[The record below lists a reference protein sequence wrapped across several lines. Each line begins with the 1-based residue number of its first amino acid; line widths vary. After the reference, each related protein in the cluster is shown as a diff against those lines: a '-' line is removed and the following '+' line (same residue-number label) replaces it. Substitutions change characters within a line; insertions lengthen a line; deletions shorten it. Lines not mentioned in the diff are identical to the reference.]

1 MRLSYQNQNINF
13 NIAAY
18 MAIIHNVLVAVLI
31 FFLFQIRLHKR
42 KSFALMNISKKF
54 VDNFDFVS

>member
-18 MAIIHNVLVAVLI
+18 MAIIHNVLIAVII

-42 KSFALMNISKKF
+42 KKILGLNEHF
-54 VDNFDFVS
+54 